1 LSPNGSFNCRQPG
14 DLIVAEHLAGAIAP
28 GELVVITG
36 FGLGPAQVVSAAP
49 GSDGLYAAQ
58 LAGTKVLVNG
68 TPVPAIYTSTTQV
81 EAVVPDSIAG
91 GTAQVTVTY
100 QDQTS
105 ASFPVPVAPAA
116 PGIFTADSTGQGRAA
131 SINQNGLINIPAHW
145 AGDVI
150 TLFVT
155 GTGQATS
162 AVTIHGGDLPVIPL
176 SVEKGTFPGV
186 VQIKVPIPFGQ
197 DCDVGV
203 LIQVGD
209 ATSQP
214 GVTIAIDIC
223 I

>member
-1 LSPNGSFNCRQPG
+1 MSLAICAA
-14 DLIVAEHLAGAIAP
+14 LAE
-28 GELVVITG
+28 
-36 FGLGPAQVVSAAP
+36 AQGP
-49 GSDGLYAAQ
+49 GSIFISG
-58 LAGTKVLVNG
+58 VVN
-68 TPVPAIYTSTTQV
+68 
-81 EAVVPDSIAG
+81 
-91 GTAQVTVTY
+91 
-100 QDQTS
+100 S
-105 ASFPVPVAPAA
+105 ASFPVPVAPA
-116 PGIFTADSTGQGRAA
+116 
-131 SINQNGLINIPAHW
+131 AHW

-186 VQIKVPIPFGQ
+186 MQIEVPIPFGQ